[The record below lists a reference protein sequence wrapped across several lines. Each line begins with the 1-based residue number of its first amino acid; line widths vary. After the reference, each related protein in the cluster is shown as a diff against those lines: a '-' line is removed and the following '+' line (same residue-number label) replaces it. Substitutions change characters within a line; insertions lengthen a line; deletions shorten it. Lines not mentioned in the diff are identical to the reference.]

1 MNPDWSEKKIT
12 SNILWERVFTDKNLE
27 MIDLRTINFLM
38 KDVGK

>member
-38 KDVGK
+38 KDVVK